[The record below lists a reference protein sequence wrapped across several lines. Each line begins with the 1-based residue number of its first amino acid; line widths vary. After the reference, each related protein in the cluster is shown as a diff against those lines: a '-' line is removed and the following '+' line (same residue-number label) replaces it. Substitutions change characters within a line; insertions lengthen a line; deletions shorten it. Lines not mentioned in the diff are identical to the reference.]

1 MRLKLFFTLFF
12 VYSFTWSQIT
22 FSPPTTTAGTFKV
35 PAGVTSLSVE
45 CWGAGGA
52 GGGVTAGLSL
62 FAGGG
67 GGGGA
72 YSKIAALSVTP
83 ATVLNYKVGEGGTGA
98 NGVDGTDGGQT
109 FFSTVSA
116 NGGLGGKFGNPSL
129 GAGGAG
135 GAASGAG
142 IKFSGGN
149 GATAAILNLVTINSG
164 GGGGGAGTS
173 ANGGSANNA
182 TAGTGGS
189 SGGGNG
195 ATGLAL
201 FSDGTNGAVPGG
213 GGSGAASILSV
224 SGGRKGGN
232 GGNGKLNVVYTCPIY
247 GLTAPTTADNVCT
260 AITTTSL
267 VRLTGLPNGDYDV
280 TYNRSNPGQNGLT
293 ATMSVTGGTGIG
305 TFTAVGLTTPGSSTI
320 TITNLTSEACTNT
333 VNANNAVT
341 INIYSA
347 SVGGTI
353 NTPPAICS
361 GGTSGS
367 LTLSGYTGTI
377 TGWEYSVDS
386 FSSWTPISNT
396 TDGLSPGIL
405 TQTTQFRALVKNGAC
420 SQTTS
425 AITTVTVNPLPAIT
439 TTGTVNNICFSTSS
453 QLATLPYQATSN
465 TPVSYSIV
473 WNPAAIAAGFINQST
488 TVFSFSS
495 GGGNLNTIAIPAN
508 IAANTYS
515 GTMTIQNANCSATQA
530 IQITIVPKPSALI
543 PGAVTEPTCITP
555 TGSLTL
561 SGLPSSVT
569 WLIKQTGTASTTYTG
584 TGSSYPISNL
594 LPGNYQ
600 FTVEYTGSC
609 ISDISTNVVV
619 HNLVTNTY
627 NSSWSDGTPTINQN
641 LVFAS
646 NYSSVGGGLGNISGC
661 SCLVNSGVTVVMNSN
676 DTLTI
681 QNAVVNNGGT
691 LTFENNA
698 SLLQN
703 NAAAVNSGN
712 IIYKRISTPMKNF
725 DFTYW
730 SSPVAGQTLFGLSPN
745 TLWDKYLSYT
755 GTGWH
760 QEQYGASVMAKGIG
774 YIIRTPKAGTWP
786 NGEVVAF
793 PYSQA
798 VAFIG
803 TPNNG
808 NITGQSVNA
817 GKFYL
822 IGNPY
827 PSAISADA
835 FLFDNPNNSSILG
848 GTVYFWT
855 HNTPLKM
862 IGTQEA
868 YSSGDYAT
876 YNGVGGT
883 LTAPAP
889 SGGALPSGKI
899 AAGQSFF
906 ALATANGTVMFNNG
920 MRIQGNNNQFFKPP
934 KTSKSSSLEKHRLW
948 LNMTNEGGA
957 FKQLLIGYVEG
968 ASNGYDNDFDGI
980 TFDGN
985 AYIDFYSINENS
997 KLTIQGRALPF
1008 NNSDI
1013 VNLGYRTVISGEFK
1027 ISVNNADGM
1036 LSSHPVYLEDKL
1048 THTITDL
1055 TQNDYVFNS
1064 SVGVFNNRFVL
1075 RYANATL
1082 SADEFEHQNNVLA
1095 WLDKKTLRINS
1106 TEKTINKVFV
1116 YDITGKLVYSDFDIV
1131 ASEVAISTLKFKNE
1145 ILLLKIVLDDH
1156 DIITKKII
1164 TASE

>member
-1 MRLKLFFTLFF
+1 MRLKLLFLLFF

-67 GGGGA
+67 GGA
-72 YSKIAALSVTP
+72 YSKVAALSVTP

-182 TAGTGGS
+182 TAGAGGS

-195 ATGLAL
+195 ATGVIAL

-213 GGSGAASILSV
+213 GGSGAASILAV

-232 GGNGKLNVVYTCPIY
+232 GGNGKLNVIYTCPTY
-247 GLTAPTTADNVCT
+247 GLTAPTTADDVCT
-260 AITTTSL
+260 TVTTTSV
-267 VRLTGLPNGDYDV
+267 VRLTGLPNGDYVV
-280 TYNRSNPGQNGLT
+280 TYNRSNPNATGLS

-341 INIYSA
+341 INVYSA

-377 TGWEYSVDS
+377 TGWEYSINP

-439 TTGTVNNICFSTSS
+439 TTGTLNNICFSTNS
-453 QLATLPYQATSN
+453 QLAILPYSATSN

-488 TVFSFSS
+488 TAFSFSS
-495 GGGNLNTIAIPAN
+495 GGGNLNTIAIPAGV
-508 IAANTYS
+508 TSGSYT

-530 IQITIVPKPSALI
+530 IQLTIIPKPSAPI

-569 WLIKQTGTASTTYTG
+569 WLIKQTGMASTTYTG
-584 TGSSYPISNL
+584 VNFFIYYSKR
-594 LPGNYQ
+594 
-600 FTVEYTGSC
+600 VEK
-609 ISDISTNVVV
+609 
-619 HNLVTNTY
+619 
-627 NSSWSDGTPTINQN
+627 
-641 LVFAS
+641 F
-646 NYSSVGGGLGNISGC
+646 
-661 SCLVNSGVTVVMNSN
+661 
-676 DTLTI
+676 
-681 QNAVVNNGGT
+681 
-691 LTFENNA
+691 
-698 SLLQN
+698 
-703 NAAAVNSGN
+703 
-712 IIYKRISTPMKNF
+712 IY
-725 DFTYW
+725 
-730 SSPVAGQTLFGLSPN
+730 
-745 TLWDKYLSYT
+745 
-755 GTGWH
+755 
-760 QEQYGASVMAKGIG
+760 
-774 YIIRTPKAGTWP
+774 
-786 NGEVVAF
+786 
-793 PYSQA
+793 
-798 VAFIG
+798 
-803 TPNNG
+803 
-808 NITGQSVNA
+808 
-817 GKFYL
+817 
-822 IGNPY
+822 
-827 PSAISADA
+827 
-835 FLFDNPNNSSILG
+835 
-848 GTVYFWT
+848 
-855 HNTPLKM
+855 
-862 IGTQEA
+862 
-868 YSSGDYAT
+868 
-876 YNGVGGT
+876 
-883 LTAPAP
+883 
-889 SGGALPSGKI
+889 
-899 AAGQSFF
+899 
-906 ALATANGTVMFNNG
+906 
-920 MRIQGNNNQFFKPP
+920 
-934 KTSKSSSLEKHRLW
+934 
-948 LNMTNEGGA
+948 
-957 FKQLLIGYVEG
+957 
-968 ASNGYDNDFDGI
+968 
-980 TFDGN
+980 
-985 AYIDFYSINENS
+985 
-997 KLTIQGRALPF
+997 
-1008 NNSDI
+1008 
-1013 VNLGYRTVISGEFK
+1013 
-1027 ISVNNADGM
+1027 
-1036 LSSHPVYLEDKL
+1036 
-1048 THTITDL
+1048 
-1055 TQNDYVFNS
+1055 
-1064 SVGVFNNRFVL
+1064 VL
-1075 RYANATL
+1075 
-1082 SADEFEHQNNVLA
+1082 
-1095 WLDKKTLRINS
+1095 
-1106 TEKTINKVFV
+1106 
-1116 YDITGKLVYSDFDIV
+1116 
-1131 ASEVAISTLKFKNE
+1131 
-1145 ILLLKIVLDDH
+1145 
-1156 DIITKKII
+1156 
-1164 TASE
+1164 